1 MKTKNKLEN
10 ILEVLNEFEDKYN
23 PLKVYARLRDLGIN
37 KGKSGEL
44 VSWYED
50 VFYKQIIDEYKRI
63 KK

>member
-1 MKTKNKLEN
+1 MKKEISKLEKKLPIEN
-10 ILEVLNEFEDKYN
+10 FEDVYN